1 VRIIVYDNSGHP
13 FQVQLSRE
21 LAKQGNEILHLYSA
35 SFQTP
40 KGRLQKN
47 INDPASLNIK
57 GIVLNEEFDKYN
69 YLRRRRQEKQIGMSV
84 VKEIE
89 NYQPNVL
96 IASNVPL
103 DTLQLISKY
112 CQQRNIRFIFWVQD
126 FYGIAIQKILR
137 KKLLLLGEM
146 IGQYYISLE
155 RKLLKSSNHII
166 LIAEDFRKI
175 LSQMRIRND
184 NITVIPNWSPIEEI
198 PVEKKE
204 NDWSR
209 ALQLNNKFCF
219 IYTGTLGLKHNPQ
232 LLLDLA
238 ISFQQNDEVRIVVI
252 SEGLGAEFLCKK
264 KNELHLETL
273 ILLPFQPFDVL
284 SKVMGTADVL
294 VSILEKDAGIFSVPS
309 KILTY
314 LCAQRALLVS
324 VPQENL
330 SAKIVNENK
339 CGIVVSPDNV
349 RDFILS
355 AEKLYEDK
363 LLRETMGINA
373 RNYAE
378 KHFTIDT
385 IFKKFFHIINN

>member
-1 VRIIVYDNSGHP
+1 MRIIVYDNSGHP